1 MATKDL
7 VLGIILLV
15 ASVFLV
21 VAVLLQSGKS
31 HNLSGSIAGG
41 AETFFGKSKA
51 KTLDKKLS
59 VATAILAIVFVI
71 VVLVVYVMQ
80 DVQDTSGTHSDYEPS
95 AVTTVAEADTAE
107 GTSIVTEAATAAAT
121 EAVTE

>member
-1 MATKDL
+1 MTT
-7 VLGIILLV
+7 VEIILGAALILISV
-15 ASVFLV
+15 ALII
-21 VAVLLQSGKS
+21 AVLMQSGKD
-31 HNLSGSIAGG
+31 HGLSGTIAGG

-95 AVTTVAEADTAE
+95 AVTTVADADTAD
-107 GTSIVTEAATAAAT
+107 
-121 EAVTE
+121 